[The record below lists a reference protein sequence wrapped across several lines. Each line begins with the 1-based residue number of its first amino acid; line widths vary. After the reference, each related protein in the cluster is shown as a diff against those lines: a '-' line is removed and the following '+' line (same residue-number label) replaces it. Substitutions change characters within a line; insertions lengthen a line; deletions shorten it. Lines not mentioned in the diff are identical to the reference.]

1 MSPAIPDTLAKEP
14 TTGRDRAVDAV
25 RHAEHLA
32 HEARLLKTLASDAVE
47 DGVHAAKRAITH
59 GVHDLEDLRDSA
71 THRIRRAP
79 LMAVCLA
86 FGAGLLLGAVCGQIG
101 RSAAIRTR

>member
-1 MSPAIPDTLAKEP
+1 MSS
-14 TTGRDRAVDAV
+14 V

-32 HEARLLKTLASDAVE
+32 HEARLFKTLASDAVE
-47 DGVHAAKRAITH
+47 DGVHAAKRAMTH

-79 LMAVCLA
+79 LMAVGLA
-86 FGAGLLLGAVCGQIG
+86 FGAGLLLGAAFGWIG
-101 RSAAIRTR
+101 RRAAARIR